1 MHQLSLGELVKQAL
15 LHTGCDPA
23 LIRQLDHHATVQI
36 DLTDGPALFVG
47 RMEERVV
54 IWSDLCE
61 FHDNIV
67 RLRSEALLQELMA
80 GFPYSANKQLVLRES
95 EGRLQIYADVADACT
110 EQADMMAEAINAFFE
125 RQTRLLEIIRQ

>member
-47 RMEERVV
+47 NMDERVV

-61 FHDNIV
+61 FHDSIV
-67 RLRSEALLQELMA
+67 QLRSAALLQELMA

-95 EGRLQIYADVADACT
+95 EGQLQAYADVADECLADV
-110 EQADMMAEAINAFFE
+110 DMMAAAINAFFE
-125 RQTRLLEIIRQ
+125 RQTRLLEIIRL